1 MYFLRREDFSGGDM
15 TARDVQEWEN
25 TSNWSLTRHSA
36 KCRMLNA
43 KCKIVVFPAEIIETV
58 RFAHTIFCILHFEFC
73 IAMP

>member
-43 KCKIVVFPAEIIETV
+43 KCKIVVFPAEII
-58 RFAHTIFCILHFEFC
+58 
-73 IAMP
+73 